1 MAKLPTQKRILRED
15 MKDAPS
21 WIENLLNPLNSFMD
35 SVYRALNRSLTF
47 QDNVSSEIR
56 QLDVL
61 TLPTYST
68 AIPKTDGF
76 IPLQFVHSL
85 RSKPFGLL
93 VAQLVEQGQ
102 DYVIITEPVS
112 IDWYE
117 INGTVFI
124 NYITGLKDSTN
135 YKLTVLLI

>member
-1 MAKLPTQKRILRED
+1 

-35 SVYRALNRSLTF
+35 SVYRALNKSLTF
-47 QDNVSSEIR
+47 TDNISSEIR
-56 QLDVL
+56 VL
-61 TLPTYST
+61 SIQTLPTYST
-68 AIPKTDGF
+68 ASPKTEGF
-76 IPLQFVHSL
+76 VPIQFVHSV

-102 DYVIITEPVS
+102 DYIIITEPVS
-112 IDWYE
+112 VDWYE